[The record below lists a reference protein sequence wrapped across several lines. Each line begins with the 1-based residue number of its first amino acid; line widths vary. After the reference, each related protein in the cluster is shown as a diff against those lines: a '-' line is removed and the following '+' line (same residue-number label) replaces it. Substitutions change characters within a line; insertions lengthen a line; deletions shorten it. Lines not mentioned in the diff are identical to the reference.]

1 MPSVMVLFRNQWNF
15 VPYVSLCL
23 AFALPY
29 HECFFLWDDLIPHK
43 SVICCNCWILF
54 YSFSFIYIFNKD
66 NSRKGSQFRFQL
78 MNLSDNFPWKEF
90 YHLLSLWIFLFE
102 FCFIYFFLNL
112 FQKNHSRY
120 HILVLILYPSNLLRI
135 VLPPP
140 FSLIMENW
148 IFRSDSILSMN
159 FILRNFTVREFPF
172 YIFFFLSQRF
182 LNCIIRMLAV
192 LLFDSSTTHNH
203 FLNCGEGRRGGYE
216 KNKKDRT
223 HTWRLWNFHGGLEEE
238 VP

>member
-1 MPSVMVLFRNQWNF
+1 MNLVLF
-15 VPYVSLCL
+15 
-23 AFALPY
+23 
-29 HECFFLWDDLIPHK
+29 FFL
-43 SVICCNCWILF
+43 
-54 YSFSFIYIFNKD
+54 IYIFNKD

-78 MNLSDNFPWKEF
+78 MNLSDNFPWREF

-102 FCFIYFFLNL
+102 FCFIYFFFKFISKKSFQISHFGINL
-112 FQKNHSRY
+112 VSFESFKNC
-120 HILVLILYPSNLLRI
+120 P
-135 VLPPP
+135 PPP

-172 YIFFFLSQRF
+172 YIFCFLSQRF